1 MFAIINL
8 KILLKMKKN
17 ILSLV
22 ALMTFAFATAQE
34 EGKFRVGLDLG
45 YTIPSG
51 GGGGILVSLEPKY
64 NITDN
69 MNVGFRFGSAAMVR
83 NFSGSQSDGN
93 VKANI
98 ASNGSYLATY
108 DYYFKGSSSF
118 VPYVGAGAGI
128 YTLANVGFSSNDIDS
143 NTASNIKLDATSK
156 FGGLIRAGFEWGK
169 FRMGLEYN
177 IVPKSDL
184 VDLSGKS
191 YNVTA
196 QNSYLGIHLGFYVGG
211 GKWGK

>member
-8 KILLKMKKN
+8 KILFKMKKI
-17 ILSLV
+17 ILSLA

-51 GGGGILVSLEPKY
+51 GGGGILISLEPKY

-69 MNVGFRFGSAAMVR
+69 MNIGLRFGSAAMVR
-83 NFSGSQSDGN
+83 NFSGSDIDGN
-93 VKANI
+93 LKANI

-128 YTLANVGFSSNDIDS
+128 YTLANVGFSSTDVSANE
-143 NTASNIKLDATSK
+143 ASLLKLDATSK

-177 IVPKSDL
+177 IVPKSNL
-184 VDLSGKS
+184 VDFTGEKIG
-191 YNVTA
+191 TA

>member
-1 MFAIINL
+1 MFGIINL

-51 GGGGILVSLEPKY
+51 GGGGILLSLEPKY

-69 MNVGFRFGSAAMVR
+69 MSVGFRFGSAVMDR
-83 NFSGSQSDGN
+83 NFSGSDDWYLKNS
-93 VKANI
+93 AL
-98 ASNGSYLATY
+98 NGSYLATY

-128 YTLANVGFSSNDIDS
+128 YTLDNTWFSSYSFLVNNDFS
-143 NTASNIKLDATSK
+143 YLKLDATSK

-177 IVPKSDL
+177 LVPKSNL
-184 VDLSGKS
+184 QNFAGATVA
-191 YNVTA
+191 TA